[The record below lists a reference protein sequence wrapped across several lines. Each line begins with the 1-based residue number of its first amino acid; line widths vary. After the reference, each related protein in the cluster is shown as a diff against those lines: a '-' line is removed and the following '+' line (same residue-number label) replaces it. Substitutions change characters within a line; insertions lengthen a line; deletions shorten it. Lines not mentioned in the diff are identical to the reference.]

1 MAIKKAGLP
10 NWYIVLYSIVCIID
24 GLIGLITIGFYTSN
38 LQIIVALWYVKHV
51 TDCQKPVIKEMN
63 PIMYI
68 NED

>member
-38 LQIIVALWYVKHV
+38 LQLIIALWYVKRV
-51 TDCQKPVIKEMN
+51 TNAQKPVIKETN

-68 NED
+68 EE

>member
-38 LQIIVALWYVKHV
+38 LQLIVALWYVKRV